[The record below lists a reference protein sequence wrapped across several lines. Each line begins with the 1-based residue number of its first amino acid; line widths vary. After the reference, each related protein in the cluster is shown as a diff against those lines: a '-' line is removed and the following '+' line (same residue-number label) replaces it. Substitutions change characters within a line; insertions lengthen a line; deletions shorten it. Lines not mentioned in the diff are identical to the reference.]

1 MFYFLKWS
9 VEQLLTAD
17 LSARAVGAGRLLIER
32 SMNNNTGPTDAR
44 TEPDGLHTEGYGG
57 WGKRLL
63 ARVLTI
69 QIAMF

>member
-9 VEQLLTAD
+9 VKQLLTAD
-17 LSARAVGAGRLLIER
+17 LSARAVGAGILLIAR
-32 SMNNNTGPTDAR
+32 SMKNNTGPTDAR
-44 TEPDGLHTEGYGG
+44 TEPDELHMEGCGG
-57 WGKRLL
+57 WGERLL